1 MGPDSVGDGPID
13 NQRGGR
19 RLPGDEF
26 TPFLPL
32 KRRPALKSRIFGTRA
47 FFRLWMAQVVS
58 ATGDWLGLLAIS
70 ILAIRLGTGNEGAAL
85 SLVLAAR
92 IVPGFFFGPVA
103 GVLVDRWDRKRTMVV
118 CDVGRATVMVAL
130 PFVDTLVGLF
140 LASLVLEAFTMLWGP
155 AKEASVPHVVSEDQL
170 ATANSL
176 SLVAAY
182 GTFPLGAG
190 LMALFGRL
198 STALFDSAWADN
210 VRLDDMGLAF
220 YANALSFLVTGWLIF
235 TLDLPKRP
243 RSEQDEAKGRRL
255 VLNKPIAELRE
266 GWRFAFGNPV
276 ARTVNLGL
284 ATGLIGGGMLVPLG
298 AIYADEVLRAGK
310 SGLGVLITALGLG
323 VASGV
328 GLVTWRQK
336 YLDKARTFTLAL
348 TGAGVFLAL
357 AASIGQVH
365 ASTSMVF
372 GIGICAGSVYVLGF
386 TLLHE
391 TVEDELRG
399 RIFSTLYLLV
409 RGCVLLALVV
419 GPLMEDMLDRL
430 SSLLWNRR
438 LELFGLEV
446 HLPGVRLTLWLAAV
460 IILTSGAVAA
470 GSLRSGVR
478 ASTASGLLEDKGPVD
493 GLDDEI
499 RGDSE
504 G

>member
-1 MGPDSVGDGPID
+1 MTEGNGPAGGPPPDGERGDRPV
-13 NQRGGR
+13 
-19 RLPGDEF
+19 PGDEF

-32 KRRPALKSRIFGTRA
+32 EGRPSLRSRLFGTPA

-70 ILAIRLGTGNEGAAL
+70 ILAIRLGSGNEGAAL

-103 GVLVDRWDRKRTMVV
+103 GVLVDRWDRKRTMVT
-118 CDVGRATVMVAL
+118 CDVGRAAVMVAL
-130 PFVDTLVGLF
+130 PFVDTLFGLF
-140 LASLVLEAFTMLWGP
+140 VASLLLEAFTMLWGP
-155 AKEASVPHVVSEDQL
+155 AKEASVPHVVPEDQL

-198 STALFDSAWADN
+198 STALFDSAWAGH

-220 YANALSFLVTGWLIF
+220 YANALSFLVTGWLIL

-243 RSEQDEAKGRRL
+243 RAEKDEARGRRL
-255 VLNKPIAELRE
+255 ALAHPVAELRE

-298 AIYADEVLRAGK
+298 AIYADEVLGAGK

-323 VASGV
+323 VAVGV
-328 GLVTWRQK
+328 GLITWRQK
-336 YLDKARTFTLAL
+336 HLDKARTFTMAL

-365 ASTSMVF
+365 LSTSMVF
-372 GIGICAGSVYVLGF
+372 GIGICAGGVYVLGF

-391 TVEDELRG
+391 TVDDDLRG

-419 GPLMEDMLDRL
+419 GPLMEDLLDRL
-430 SSLLWNRR
+430 SSILWDRHV
-438 LELFGLEV
+438 ELFGMGV
-446 HLPGVRLTLWLAAV
+446 DVPGVRLTLWLAAL
-460 IILTSGAVAA
+460 IILASGAVAA
-470 GSLRSGVR
+470 GSLRAGLR
-478 ASTASGLLEDKGPVD
+478 ADWGVD
-493 GLDDEI
+493 G
-499 RGDSE
+499 RE
-504 G
+504 GSS

>member
-1 MGPDSVGDGPID
+1 VGPDSVDDGSAD
-13 NQRGGR
+13 DQRRRR

-118 CDVGRATVMVAL
+118 CDVGRAAVMVAL

-255 VLNKPIAELRE
+255 VLDNPIAELRE

-298 AIYADEVLRAGK
+298 AIYADEVLGAGK

-419 GPLMEDMLDRL
+419 GPLMEDMLDRF
-430 SSLLWNRR
+430 SSLLWNRH

-446 HLPGVRLTLWLAAV
+446 HVPGVRLTLWLAAV

-478 ASTASGLLEDKGPVD
+478 ASTASGLLEDKAPVD
-493 GLDDEI
+493 VLDDEI

>member
-255 VLNKPIAELRE
+255 VLDNPIAELRE

-298 AIYADEVLRAGK
+298 AIYADEVLGAGK

-336 YLDKARTFTLAL
+336 YLDKARTFILAL

-430 SSLLWNRR
+430 SRLLWNRR

>member
-118 CDVGRATVMVAL
+118 CDVGRAAVMVAL

-284 ATGLIGGGMLVPLG
+284 ATGLIG
-298 AIYADEVLRAGK
+298 
-310 SGLGVLITALGLG
+310 
-323 VASGV
+323 
-328 GLVTWRQK
+328 
-336 YLDKARTFTLAL
+336 
-348 TGAGVFLAL
+348 
-357 AASIGQVH
+357 
-365 ASTSMVF
+365 
-372 GIGICAGSVYVLGF
+372 
-386 TLLHE
+386 
-391 TVEDELRG
+391 
-399 RIFSTLYLLV
+399 
-409 RGCVLLALVV
+409 
-419 GPLMEDMLDRL
+419 
-430 SSLLWNRR
+430 
-438 LELFGLEV
+438 
-446 HLPGVRLTLWLAAV
+446 
-460 IILTSGAVAA
+460 
-470 GSLRSGVR
+470 
-478 ASTASGLLEDKGPVD
+478 
-493 GLDDEI
+493 
-499 RGDSE
+499 
-504 G
+504 